1 MSTAAV
7 IDGKRNWHVENVDTL
22 EGMRMLPDRCV
33 NAVVTSPPYYALRS
47 YLPADHPDKAK
58 EHGSEP
64 TPEAFIATMVE
75 VFEEV
80 RRVLRD
86 DGVVW
91 MNLGDSYGAG
101 KRTGAQPG
109 QGVHFGRDD
118 VRSKSERRI
127 NAMDSGQKLNMPHRV
142 AEALQAAGWWW
153 RDTVIWHK
161 KSPMPESVSGW
172 KWSRCKVKVGVG
184 MDSGEASKQQTNG
197 RPHGARGEDGSSF
210 DRGTIWVPCEGCAKC
225 IPKNGLVLRRGRWRC
240 TQAHE
245 YVFMFAK
252 SDEYFC
258 DGEAARVPHTEGTLE
273 RFGKNNSLNSA
284 GPRSKMVAEGE
295 VRANGGFKAGLTDG
309 IIGGANP
316 RNVWSLSH
324 EPTKEKHFAAYP
336 TELVRKCLLPSL
348 AHAYCVECGAP
359 HAPIV
364 EEERKATRPALT
376 NKIWKHEDGDHVGQR
391 SDDSPNLDPERH
403 IKCSTVVG
411 YKATCSCNA
420 GTTSGLVMDPYC
432 GTGTTGEVALK
443 MGARFLGFEL
453 NPEYKAMADRRVM
466 KKLPLFA

>member
-1 MSTAAV
+1 MSVASVITAE
-7 IDGKRNWHVENVDTL
+7 RNWHVENVDTL

-91 MNLGDSYGAG
+91 VNLGDSYNGSGGAG
-101 KRTGAQPG
+101 GEGKQHTNRGASSKPDNRGGWNTLKPG
-109 QGVHFGRDD
+109 D
-118 VRSKSERRI
+118 
-127 NAMDSGQKLNMPHRV
+127 KLNMPHRV

-172 KWSRCKVKVGVG
+172 KWVRCKVKVKAGGFPKHSTADDPDV
-184 MDSGEASKQQTNG
+184 QQWPTMNDL
-197 RPHGARGEDGSSF
+197 PLAEWS
-210 DRGTIWVPCEGCAKC
+210 PCPGCPKC
-225 IPKNGLVLRRGRWRC
+225 LPNNGLVLRRGRWRC

-258 DGEAARVPHTEGTLE
+258 DGNAAAEKAIHAGRVVITTEQGMG
-273 RFGKNNSLNSA
+273 RQAGGSGKKASGNAVAGSA
-284 GPRSKMVAEGE
+284 VLVGE
-295 VRANGGFKAGLTDG
+295 F
-309 IIGGANP
+309 ANP

-466 KKLPLFA
+466 KKLPLFVS